1 MNNLELVVA
10 EQPDGTDNWILNDKL
25 CKIISDGALFMI
37 TTPKNSKKYH
47 SLDFFPV
54 DNDTLVEMKLEFKML
69 DNGKLLM
76 FNYGS

>member
-10 EQPDGTDNWILNDKL
+10 ELPDGTDSWMLNDKQ
-25 CKIISDGALFMI
+25 CHVVSDGALFMI
-37 TTPKNSKKYH
+37 TTPKNSKGYQT
-47 SLDFFPV
+47 LEFFPV

-76 FNYGS
+76 FDYS